1 MKWGFRDRCELE
13 EWEIQEGGGTMWK
26 VEGKKGGDPGSLG
39 QDGKNAG
46 RGRPEHLA

>member
-1 MKWGFRDRCELE
+1 MSWRNGRFRK
-13 EWEIQEGGGTMWK
+13 EGVQCGK